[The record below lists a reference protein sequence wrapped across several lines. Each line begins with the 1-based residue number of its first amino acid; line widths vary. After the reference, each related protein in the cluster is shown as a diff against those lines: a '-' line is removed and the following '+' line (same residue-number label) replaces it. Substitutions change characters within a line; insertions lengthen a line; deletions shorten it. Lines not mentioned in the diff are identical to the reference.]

1 MSASVPERV
10 VRDMALTPAD
20 FFRLLPRALDGL
32 TYVTGADH
40 VAVGDGAHGVVIT
53 IRPLEPRRIALLVI
67 ERSEVVLVF
76 TGYGATER
84 QEFLERFDR
93 AYHRGGG

>member
-1 MSASVPERV
+1 MNGPATERV
-10 VRDMALTPAD
+10 VRDMAITPGD

-32 TYVTGADH
+32 TYAAGRDH
-40 VAVGDGAHGVVIT
+40 VAVGDAAHGVAIS

-67 ERSEVVLVF
+67 ERCEVVLAF
-76 TGYGATER
+76 KGYDAAER
-84 QEFLERFDR
+84 QTFLERFDR